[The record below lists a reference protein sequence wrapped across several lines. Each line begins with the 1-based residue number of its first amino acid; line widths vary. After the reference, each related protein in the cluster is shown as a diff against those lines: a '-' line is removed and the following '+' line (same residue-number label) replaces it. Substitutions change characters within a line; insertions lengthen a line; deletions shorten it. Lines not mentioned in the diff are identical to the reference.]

1 MNINDFIKIMD
12 WSAIILPN
20 NEPLFYLCSICSTV
34 LLKQKNV
41 LAEVNFVNE
50 KLNKADSCILVKK

>member
-1 MNINDFIKIMD
+1 MH
-12 WSAIILPN
+12 WSAINLPN

-41 LAEVNFVNE
+41 LAQIKFVNE
-50 KLNKADSCILVKK
+50 DIGKANSCILVKK